1 VLLTF
6 HCIGNDL
13 RQPAALSQFSN
24 LLGWSK
30 ESIHMMLGDASDAEW
45 ALISP
50 YLVLMTEDAPHRDY
64 HPREVLNDFHLMM
77 LKNDVKILT

>member
-1 VLLTF
+1 
-6 HCIGNDL
+6 
-13 RQPAALSQFSN
+13 
-24 LLGWSK
+24 
-30 ESIHMMLGDASDAEW
+30 MMLGDASDAEW